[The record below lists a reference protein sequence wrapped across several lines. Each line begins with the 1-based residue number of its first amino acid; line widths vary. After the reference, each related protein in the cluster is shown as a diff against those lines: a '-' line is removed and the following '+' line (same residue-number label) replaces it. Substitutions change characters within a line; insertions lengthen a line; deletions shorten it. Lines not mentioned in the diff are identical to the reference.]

1 MPAATGFKLRDPAL
15 EYVGGKVE
23 HFQQGRRRRAGLVQ
37 PGVECLFHGPAG
49 FAQVGQS
56 DHAAAALQRMVTAPD
71 RDQCFV
77 VAGVGVKQWKLLAD
91 GGQDFVGF
99 LEENSEQF
107 RVEVFLAG
115 IHESR
120 CFRRGR
126 RRLDGG
132 RRWRWGSFGRR
143 GDAFHFEFRQGVRRR
158 SYGVRHRQRCRFRV
172 RRAVQRQF
180 GQRFRG
186 RRRHRCRRD
195 FRFHGNGRFRD
206 FRFRRSR
213 LGDHWRRK
221 YGVDVGRATLQLG
234 DEETQC
240 RELLRDV
247 LELARLRRK
256 TGLREALDSCR
267 AFGEH
272 GIGAILTEHQQG
284 ALNLAYRLLQS
295 AQGGLARRIAEVGV
309 ERGFDGAEV
318 AADFAR
324 HGFQQQP
331 FLCPARHGV
340 QVRQV
345 EHAEF
350 FATPEGGEPIDDG
363 IGGMRELRVER
374 LEVFKRGFGEQDGRG
389 DFQRHDFVVTAR
401 VAAQLVGGVEDRGGQ
416 APVVGL
422 SGGGTLFGDLRGVF
436 MEGRQGGSGS
446 CAQAVPVI
454 LGGRQQFAQAT
465 DMGQQAFGFRW
476 RRRRYHAIEAIGGAH
491 DGQLFAA
498 GGGAGGLVKRLAHGL
513 RVGIGLALGELLDVR
528 TKAHG
533 EALCAIR
540 VGQAIG
546 GERVEDADGYPPVG
560 ARGG

>member
-1 MPAATGFKLRDPAL
+1 LRLDVAGFRKLRRCELRCDEFGRDGFRLTDLGNCNVRHDDCGLGNIRLCGFRRGRFKSRRWRYGNSSLFDGPEALAAVFEFGVVEMPAATGFKLRDPAL

-77 VAGVGVKQWKLLAD
+77 VAGVGVQQRELLAD

-132 RRWRWGSFGRR
+132 RRRRWGNFGRR

-180 GQRFRG
+180 GQRFPG

-256 TGLREALDSCR
+256 TGLREALDSRR

-272 GIGAILTEHQQG
+272 GIGAILNEHQQG

-295 AQGGLARRIAEVGV
+295 AQGGLARWIAEVGV
-309 ERGFDGAEV
+309 
-318 AADFAR
+318 
-324 HGFQQQP
+324 
-331 FLCPARHGV
+331 
-340 QVRQV
+340 
-345 EHAEF
+345 
-350 FATPEGGEPIDDG
+350 
-363 IGGMRELRVER
+363 
-374 LEVFKRGFGEQDGRG
+374 
-389 DFQRHDFVVTAR
+389 
-401 VAAQLVGGVEDRGGQ
+401 
-416 APVVGL
+416 
-422 SGGGTLFGDLRGVF
+422 
-436 MEGRQGGSGS
+436 
-446 CAQAVPVI
+446 
-454 LGGRQQFAQAT
+454 
-465 DMGQQAFGFRW
+465 
-476 RRRRYHAIEAIGGAH
+476 
-491 DGQLFAA
+491 
-498 GGGAGGLVKRLAHGL
+498 
-513 RVGIGLALGELLDVR
+513 
-528 TKAHG
+528 
-533 EALCAIR
+533 
-540 VGQAIG
+540 
-546 GERVEDADGYPPVG
+546 
-560 ARGG
+560 